1 LEYTYLVQGLV
12 GYGSVFNSSQLAIE
26 DAKQRLLAKIGEE
39 GINPEEMGVDS
50 QSIQGIKWLWGPS
63 LFKILVWKE

>member
-1 LEYTYLVQGLV
+1 
-12 GYGSVFNSSQLAIE
+12 
-26 DAKQRLLAKIGEE
+26 LAKIGEE